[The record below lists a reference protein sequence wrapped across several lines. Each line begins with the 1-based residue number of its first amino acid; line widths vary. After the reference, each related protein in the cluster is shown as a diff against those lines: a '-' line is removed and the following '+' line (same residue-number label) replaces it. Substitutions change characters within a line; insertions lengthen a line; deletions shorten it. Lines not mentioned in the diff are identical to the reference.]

1 MDARDAVSMR
11 AFVVRFPSELC
22 EDPCTVHKKP
32 KDCETEFDPKV
43 HIKEVKEVVT
53 QQEFFVATAK
63 MRAWKSGRS
72 NKWVRRSNR

>member
-1 MDARDAVSMR
+1 MR

-22 EDPCTVHKKP
+22 EDPCTIGHKT
-32 KDCETEFDPKV
+32 CETEFDPKV